1 MGARRPTVR
10 FRFEK
15 AHLLAVADGLTV
27 RVPGVVDEAGEP
39 LALARPT
46 SGEVTWFDAKE
57 RTLAVRV
64 PAKGPLRFMLY
75 TWIDG
80 KPIKRNLAPVGV
92 NGWSVERARD
102 QANRRRARIADGL
115 PEDPDAAPEPEAAPA
130 PAPGELTF
138 RAVAGRYFRAHKG
151 KLRTW
156 RELVLAFRKHVKPHA
171 RLPVSAVDTEWLRRV
186 HARITAE
193 KHPGAA
199 NRTLSLLS
207 AILAY
212 HLPEGTPNPA
222 RGVVRNP
229 EHQRQR
235 TFNDAELRALH
246 GAIDAYES
254 EPVGVSGNEGTD
266 PAEWPEYRK
275 PKDAAKLEALREH
288 WRENLT
294 RKQAKA
300 RENRRTEADLLRLCL
315 WTGQRAGNVRA
326 MKWSAVDFIGGTW
339 RISARYFKNGDP
351 HTAGLPDEALDILK
365 RRRAGAAPGAVYV
378 FPAGN
383 DKSKRGHFL
392 AYHGAWARVKE
403 LAGLEET
410 DEGTRLHDL
419 RANLA
424 TRMSETGENAFVIQ
438 RALGHRSIRTTERY
452 ARPGTEA
459 VRAAIQR
466 TAGKVRD
473 AIKRG
478 AEEVA

>member
-1 MGARRPTVR
+1 MASRRPTLR

-15 AHLLAVADGLTV
+15 AHLLAVANGQTV
-27 RVPGVVDEAGEP
+27 RAPGVVDEAGEP
-39 LALARPT
+39 ITLARPST
-46 SGEVTWFDAKE
+46 GEVTWFDAKQPA
-57 RTLAVRV
+57 LAVRV
-64 PAKGPLRFMLY
+64 PATGSVRFMLY

-80 KPIKRNLAPVGV
+80 KPVKRNLSPVRV
-92 NGWSVERARD
+92 DGWSVERARD
-102 QANRRRARIADGL
+102 EAQRRRVRIADGL
-115 PEDPDAAPEPEAAPA
+115 PEEPDAVEETPA
-130 PAPGELTF
+130 LAPGELTF
-138 RAVAGRYFRAHKG
+138 RAVAGRYFRAYKG

-171 RLPVSAVDTEWLRRV
+171 RVPMSAVDTEWLRRV

-207 AILAY
+207 AILAH
-212 HLPEGTPNPA
+212 HLPAGAHNPA
-222 RGVVRNP
+222 SGVVRNP

-235 TFNDAELRALH
+235 TFNDSELRALLRS
-246 GAIDAYES
+246 IDVYEA
-254 EPVGVSGNEGTD
+254 EPVSVSGNEGMD
-266 PAEWPEYRK
+266 PAKWPEYRR
-275 PKDAAKLEALREH
+275 PKDAAKLAELRQR
-288 WRENLT
+288 WRENLS

-300 RENRRTEADLLRLCL
+300 RENRHTEADLLRLCL

-326 MKWSAVDFIGGTW
+326 MKWSGVDLIGGTW

-365 RRRAGAAPGAVYV
+365 RRKAIAEPGAVYV

-383 DKSKRGHFL
+383 DKSERGHFL
-392 AYHGAWARVKE
+392 AYHAAWTRVKK
-403 LAGLEET
+403 LAKIEET

-438 RALGHRSIRTTERY
+438 RALGHKSIRTTERY

-466 TAGKVRD
+466 TTEKVRD
-473 AIKRG
+473 AVKRD
-478 AEEVA
+478 EEKTA

>member
-1 MGARRPTVR
+1 MGARRPTLR

-15 AHLLAVADGLTV
+15 AHLLAVANGQSV
-27 RVPGVVDEAGEP
+27 RAPGIVDETGEP
-39 LALARPT
+39 ITLARPAT
-46 SGEVTWFDAKE
+46 GEVTWFDSKQPA
-57 RTLAVRV
+57 LAVRV
-64 PAKGPLRFMLY
+64 PASGAVRFMLY
-75 TWIDG
+75 TWIDR
-80 KPIKRNLAPVGV
+80 KPVKRNLAPVRV
-92 NGWSVERARD
+92 DGWSVERARD
-102 QANRRRARIADGL
+102 EAQRRRVRIADGL
-115 PEDPDAAPEPEAAPA
+115 PELADTEEETPTL
-130 PAPGELTF
+130 APGELTF

-171 RLPVSAVDTEWLRRV
+171 RVPIPAVDTEWLRRI
-186 HARITAE
+186 HSRITAE
-193 KHPGAA
+193 GHPGAA

-207 AILAY
+207 AILAW
-212 HLPEGTPNPA
+212 HLPEGAPNPA
-222 RGVVRNP
+222 RGVVRNK

-235 TFNDAELRALH
+235 TFNDAELRALLH
-246 GAIDAYES
+246 AIDVYETETVS
-254 EPVGVSGNEGTD
+254 VSGNEGTD

-275 PKDAAKLEALREH
+275 PKDAAKLAEARER
-288 WRENLT
+288 WRENLAA
-294 RKQAKA
+294 KQAKA
-300 RENRRTEADLLRLCL
+300 RENRRTAADLLRLCL

-365 RRRAGAAPGAVYV
+365 RRKASAEPGEVYV

-383 DKSKRGHFL
+383 GKSKRGHFL
-392 AYHGAWARVKE
+392 AYHDAWKRVKE
-403 LAGLEET
+403 LAGIEET

-473 AIKRG
+473 AVKRG
-478 AEEVA
+478 EEGVA